1 MTDVV
6 NQAGF
11 PQAPSSLA
19 DLSAPLKKQNGIPFD
34 PELPVVAFNTEIIKA
49 VLKNDVTIVIA
60 ETGAGKSTVI
70 PWSLYA
76 LAGQKTIVT
85 EPRRVA
91 AQALAGFVAQQDES
105 ELGENIGVKTAIHN
119 NASSTTKLLFA
130 TDGWVLAKILGNTK
144 RGPRVADVLVLDEIH
159 EENKNLSLLIGLMRK
174 WKSEGVDVPKLL
186 LMSATVAK
194 DKLLKIFPDAALF
207 EIPGRS
213 YPVEKRWEPTAAI
226 EDMIAEQVAAGKD
239 TMVFLPGKYEIEEMH
254 SKLRMMKLDAEILP
268 LHGEVERPQQR
279 KVFHKYERP
288 KIILSTD
295 IGQTSITPDVD
306 TVIACGIKRRVKLFD
321 GIERLCDVD
330 CSLFDLIQQA
340 GRAGRTKPGLFIL
353 CSEKPFVLSKDLAP
367 KVFDRIKMYTGPRR
381 EQKEVA
387 QIHTTRI
394 DKVCLLLIAAGV
406 DLRYLNPY
414 LPEPISRERIQE
426 TMKRLLRFKA
436 ITPDGGITETGR
448 QLLKYPGEIET
459 AEIIRR
465 SKDEVLGI
473 CIGALLEVGGVLEFE
488 RNVPAE
494 KQAWKPY
501 FGNEQK
507 SELVGQLNVFLA
519 VLSKVITQYPE
530 LRGLELRHAIE
541 DHGKQM
547 GLKKRKVALFFDTVE
562 MLGKYKKASGA
573 EASWVFD
580 ELIARVSKQPE
591 YRVAGSE
598 RDNTNYA
605 IACGLREFIFLPVD
619 NSKNKKLLV
628 RIAGKDAS
636 DNELHYEIRPANP
649 ITPKPQDVVFG
660 VPFQL
665 ERDELKAMISGSLCL
680 SRKELSNIPDVVV
693 PEVPRTKA
701 PKRGNGRNQGR
712 RGAAWNRQM
721 ARRQMERRQM
731 EQRQMEQRKS
741 KSKSKSKRLRIEDRP
756 KGK

>member
-6 NQAGF
+6 NQASV
-11 PQAPSSLA
+11 PQEPSSLA
-19 DLSAPLKKQNGIPFD
+19 DLCAPKKPNGIPFD
-34 PELPVVAFNTEIIKA
+34 SELPVVAFIKDIIKA
-49 VLKNDVTIVIA
+49 VLMNDVTIVSA
-60 ETGAGKSTVI
+60 ETGAGKSTVV

-76 LAGQKTIVT
+76 LAKLKTFVT

-105 ELGENIGVKTAIHN
+105 ELGENVGVKTAIHN
-119 NASSTTKLLFA
+119 NASSKTKLLYA
-130 TDGWVLAKILGNTK
+130 TDGWVLSKILGNTK
-144 RGPRVADVLVLDEIH
+144 RGPRIADVLVLDEVH

-174 WKSEGVDVPKLL
+174 WKAEKVDVPKLL

-194 DKLLKIFPDAALF
+194 DKLLKIFPTAALF

-213 YPVEKRWEPTAAI
+213 YPVEKRWEPTASI
-226 EDMIAEQVAAGKD
+226 EDMVAEQVAVGKD
-239 TMVFLPGKYEIEEMH
+239 TMIFLPGKYEIEEMQ

-268 LHGEVERPQQR
+268 LHREVEWPQQQ

-306 TVIACGIKRRVKLFD
+306 TVIACGIKRRVKLLD
-321 GIERLCDVD
+321 GIQRLCDVD

-353 CSEKPFVLSKDLAP
+353 CSPKPFALSKDLATD
-367 KVFDRIKMYTGPRR
+367 VFDRIKMYTGPRR

-387 QIHTTRI
+387 QIHTTRLEM
-394 DKVCLLLIAAGV
+394 DYLRLKAAGE
-406 DLRYLNPY
+406 DLRHLNPY
-414 LPEPISRERIQE
+414 LPEPVSRDRIQE

-436 ITPDGGITETGR
+436 ITPEGGITETGR
-448 QLLKYPGEIET
+448 QLLKYPCEIET

-519 VLSKVITQYPE
+519 VLSKVITQHPE
-530 LRGLELRHAIE
+530 LRGIELRHAIE
-541 DHGKQM
+541 DHGKLM

-562 MLGKYKKASGA
+562 MLGKYKKATGA
-573 EASWVFD
+573 EAGWVFD
-580 ELIARVSKQPE
+580 ELIARVSKQPD
-591 YRVAGSE
+591 YRIVGSE

-619 NSKNKKLLV
+619 NSKNKKLHV
-628 RIAGKDAS
+628 RIAGKDTS
-636 DNELHYEIRPANP
+636 DSELLYEIRPANP

-665 ERDELKAMISGSLCL
+665 ERDELKAMISGALCL
-680 SRKELSNIPDVVV
+680 SRNELSNIPDVIV

-701 PKRGNGRNQGR
+701 PKRGNGFNQGR
-712 RGAAWNRQM
+712 RGAAWK
-721 ARRQMERRQM
+721 RRQM
-731 EQRQMEQRKS
+731 EQSRS
-741 KSKSKSKRLRIEDRP
+741 KDTSAAQRP
-756 KGK
+756 KR